1 MGDATDYATVSPID
15 PRDPR
20 HQAVEL
26 YQTTDL
32 GVADI
37 ATHIG
42 VSKETIYRWL
52 RKEGIAVGRTAGSV
66 LAGQAEEQMRALCDE
81 IKELQRE
88 VATLTGQI
96 RRLEGLTEA
105 LLGLKNRA
113 V

>member
-1 MGDATDYATVSPID
+1 MDDATDYATVSPINPLD
-15 PRDPR
+15 PRD
-20 HQAVEL
+20 QAIEL

-37 ATHIG
+37 ATRIG

-52 RKEGIAVGRTAGSV
+52 RKEGVAVGRTASNV
-66 LAGQAEEQMRALCDE
+66 LAGQAEEHMRSLCDE

-88 VATLTGQI
+88 VGTLTGQI

-105 LLGLKNRA
+105 LIGLKSQA

>member
-1 MGDATDYATVSPID
+1 MDDAADYATVSPLSQ
-15 PRDPR
+15 RDPR
-20 HQAVEL
+20 TQAVEL
-26 YQTTDL
+26 YETTDL

-37 ATHIG
+37 AKHIG

-52 RKEGIAVGRTAGSV
+52 RKEGITVGRTANNV
-66 LAGQAEEQMRALCDE
+66 FAGQAEEQMRSLSDE
-81 IKELQRE
+81 INELRRE

-105 LLGLKNRA
+105 LIGLKDQA